1 MSFHTFLNEFYPT
14 DAHDCKTDLEAVR
27 HGKQKWSGRLP
38 ENLAKHE
45 VEIHPLKPKYIVTIE
60 PNQNNVFPELYSAN
74 TCALCIPRT
83 APHKFIKFIK
93 CTTCPIK
100 LATGTTCD
108 EPRTDSTSLY
118 RMALDNPQVM
128 LDALD
133 KAEAYLLAQEPSK

>member
-1 MSFHTFLNEFYPT
+1 MSLHTFLNEFYPT

-27 HGKQKWSGRLP
+27 HCKQKWSGRLP

-45 VEIHPLKPKYIVTIE
+45 VKIFFFSPGQILPADQKLTDVPIT
-60 PNQNNVFPELYSAN
+60 LYKAS

-83 APHKFIKFIK
+83 IAHTGYID

-100 LATGTTCD
+100 LAVGTACDESHTGTV
-108 EPRTDSTSLY
+108 PLY
-118 RMALDNPQVM
+118 WMALHDPQIM

-133 KAEAYLLAQEPSK
+133 KAETYLLAQEPSE

>member
-14 DAHDCKTDLEAVR
+14 DAHDCKTDLEAV
-27 HGKQKWSGRLP
+27 HHCKLKWSGRLP

-45 VEIHPLKPKYIVTIE
+45 VEIHPLRPKHIVPIDL
-60 PNQNNVFPELYSAN
+60 NQNNVFPELYSTN
-74 TCALCIPRT
+74 TCALCTPRT
-83 APHKFIKFIK
+83 TPDKFID

-100 LATGTTCD
+100 LATGTACD
-108 EPRTDSTSLY
+108 EPHTDSTSLY